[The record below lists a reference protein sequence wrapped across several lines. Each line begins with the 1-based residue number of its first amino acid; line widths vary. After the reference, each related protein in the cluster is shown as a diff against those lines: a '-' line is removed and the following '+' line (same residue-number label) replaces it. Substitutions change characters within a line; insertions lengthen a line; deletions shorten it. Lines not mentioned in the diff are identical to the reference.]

1 MEHPILFLN
10 LLFTK
15 LGLPV
20 VANFED
26 AHTLAQYLL
35 LPYVTYTWVIMILLL
50 VLAKLAA
57 SRLEMVPGGGQT
69 WRGVGR

>member
-10 LLFTK
+10 LLFEK

-20 VANFED
+20 VASPED
-26 AHTLAQYLL
+26 AHTLAQYFL
-35 LPYVTYTWVIMILLL
+35 LPYITYTWVIMILLL

-57 SRLEMVPGGGQT
+57 SRVTPIVPKKP
-69 WRGVGR
+69 VG